1 MRFRLRTLLIVMLIG
16 GPIGAWSYKAWLA
29 ADWQA
34 YLAAR
39 DAIATRRAE
48 LAFVKARSTGSRGS
62 KAAERHTELRL
73 RREDQ
78 WARERSAIYRL
89 LAPKP

>member
-1 MRFRLRTLLIVMLIG
+1 MIVMLIG
-16 GPIGAWSYKAWLA
+16 GPFVAWGYKAWLA

-39 DAIATRRAE
+39 ESVATRRAE
-48 LAFVKARSTGSRGS
+48 LAFVQARSTGSLGWQV
-62 KAAERHTELRL
+62 AQRHTELRL
-73 RREDQ
+73 RREDE

-89 LAPKP
+89 VTPKP